1 MKVDLSG
8 SACAVSTVPEI
19 IISGTLNLRELELED
34 STIYTSDGETFGDL
48 PPMPYGLFSHC
59 MVSLDNGDLFVTG
72 GRKVD
77 ASGTPE
83 SDKSF
88 LYHSDTMEWEE
99 LPGNNLYKI
108 GLPGKSI
115 LS

>member
-1 MKVDLSG
+1 MHG
-8 SACAVSTVPEI
+8 GNST
-19 IISGTLNLRELELED
+19 R
-34 STIYTSDGETFGDL
+34 YTSDGETFGDL
-48 PPMPYGLFSHC
+48 PPMPYGFYSHC

-72 GRKVD
+72 QYDYD
-77 ASGTPE
+77 AA
-83 SDKSF
+83 KSL

>member
-1 MKVDLSG
+1 MK
-8 SACAVSTVPEI
+8 
-19 IISGTLNLRELELED
+19 LED
-34 STIYTSDGETFGDL
+34 STIYTYTSDGETFGDL

-72 GRKVD
+72 GRKKD
-77 ASGTPE
+77 ASGDFSVE

-108 GLPGKSI
+108 GLPGKLI